1 MNTFTEFKSS
11 GFSNMKKYYPDNK
24 IENDMEKC

>member
-11 GFSNMKKYYPDNK
+11 GFSNMKKCDPDNI
-24 IENDMEKC
+24 IENDKEE